1 MSMKNLFRNDDFLL
15 TNKYMPNHVSEM
27 ILPKRI
33 KNAFLEMVNSGKGQ
47 TLLLNGPAGCGKTS
61 AALCIANDLN
71 ADVMF
76 VNASLEGNMDLLRN
90 KVSDF
95 ASSVSMENSG
105 KKKVIILD
113 EIEGAASPNVQ
124 LSLRGITEKFSKN
137 VIFILTTNF
146 KNRLIPPLIS
156 RCNVT
161 DFIFDNDEKI
171 EMQAGMFER
180 IISILEQEGIQAEPK
195 VIAQLV
201 KKFFPDFRRLLN
213 ELQKYGATGKI
224 DSGILGLVGD
234 VRIDELMELLKNKKF
249 TEMRKWVAQ
258 SDVGDVQIFRS
269 IYDTAYDYISPA
281 SIPELVLIIAE
292 FQYKAA
298 FCADA
303 EINLTAALT
312 TIMTSCQFK

>member
-1 MSMKNLFRNDDFLL
+1 MSMKNLFRNDDYLF

-33 KNAFLEMVNSGKGQ
+33 KDVFLEMVNNGKGQ
-47 TLLLNGPAGCGKTS
+47 TLLLNGPPGVGKTS
-61 AALCIANDLN
+61 VSLCIANDLN

-113 EIEGAASPNVQ
+113 EIEGVSPAVQ
-124 LSLRGITEKFSKN
+124 LSLRGMLEKFSKN

-161 DFIFDNDEKI
+161 DFIFDNDEKV

-180 IISILEQEGIQAEPK
+180 VLYILKQENITAEPK

-201 KKFFPDFRRLLN
+201 KRFFPDFRRLLN
-213 ELQKYGATGKI
+213 ELQKYGATGSI
-224 DSGILGLVGD
+224 DTGILGVVGD
-234 VRIDELMELLKNKKF
+234 ARISDLMNLLKNKKF

-269 IYDTAYDYISPA
+269 IYDTSYDYIAPA
-281 SIPELVLIIAE
+281 SIPELVLIIAD

-298 FCADA
+298 FVADA
-303 EINLTAALT
+303 EINLAACLT
-312 TIMTSCQFK
+312 TIMTECQFQ